1 MPPPPSQ
8 LRSLVSTRRDAGG
21 PARST
26 KHAGGLAHGAVVERN
41 AKSSQYSDVGVLVAY
56 WYSFRVGH
64 ESVVRAA
71 LWDDLPGPV
80 RCRIFSSGSP
90 GAAAI
95 FAMVLA
101 KSVFVVLVTLLCT
114 LRCGVHGEGGPAGGG
129 AILAMRGE
137 G

>member
-1 MPPPPSQ
+1 M
-8 LRSLVSTRRDAGG
+8 
-21 PARST
+21 
-26 KHAGGLAHGAVVERN
+26 
-41 AKSSQYSDVGVLVAY
+41 
-56 WYSFRVGH
+56 
-64 ESVVRAA
+64 
-71 LWDDLPGPV
+71 LPYGTTSPV
-80 RCRIFSSGSP
+80 RSGAESGSP